1 MYLTIYRLINV
12 WRLVDISNWLGLFI
26 TNLCFPIT
34 EGISAMRLFRRS
46 SQRKFG
52 RQSNSSSGNDEI
64 EFPSKYKNWKWQSK
78 AKWIYKEEYVSFFYF
93 DKHLWKQQTG
103 CQRWQM
109 KIIKM
114 AIKFT
119 SNCCKFSTSGGTWVS
134 LFLLRSIVVLAKA
147 EAVFISCSTAPST
160 ASPTAMLTW
169 RLVSLVSCHGYIVCL
184 SGPRFCAALAR
195 VGSLRGRRLE
205 VV

>member
-1 MYLTIYRLINV
+1 
-12 WRLVDISNWLGLFI
+12 
-26 TNLCFPIT
+26 
-34 EGISAMRLFRRS
+34 
-46 SQRKFG
+46 
-52 RQSNSSSGNDEI
+52 
-64 EFPSKYKNWKWQSK
+64 
-78 AKWIYKEEYVSFFYF
+78 
-93 DKHLWKQQTG
+93 
-103 CQRWQM
+103 M

-134 LFLLRSIVVLAKA
+134 LFLLRSIVVLPKA

-184 SGPRFCAALAR
+184 SRPRFCAPLAR
-195 VGSLRGRRLE
+195 VDNLRGRRLE
-205 VV
+205 LPRTQTSLFITCAQRKAGRRQRASPAVCTLTMVPCGS

>member
-1 MYLTIYRLINV
+1 
-12 WRLVDISNWLGLFI
+12 
-26 TNLCFPIT
+26 
-34 EGISAMRLFRRS
+34 
-46 SQRKFG
+46 
-52 RQSNSSSGNDEI
+52 
-64 EFPSKYKNWKWQSK
+64 
-78 AKWIYKEEYVSFFYF
+78 
-93 DKHLWKQQTG
+93 
-103 CQRWQM
+103 M

-134 LFLLRSIVVLAKA
+134 LFLLRSIVVLPKA

-184 SGPRFCAALAR
+184 SRPRFCAPLAHESSGHKKKMGAR
-195 VGSLRGRRLE
+195 EGDTRPFFHVPTTSTTCILGGQ
-205 VV
+205 

>member
-1 MYLTIYRLINV
+1 
-12 WRLVDISNWLGLFI
+12 
-26 TNLCFPIT
+26 
-34 EGISAMRLFRRS
+34 MRLFRRS

-134 LFLLRSIVVLAKA
+134 LFLLRSIVVLPKA

-169 RLVSLVSCHGYIVCL
+169 RPVSLVSCHGYIVCL
-184 SGPRFCAALAR
+184 SPPRFCVPLAR
-195 VGSLRGRRLE
+195 VGSLRNRRLQE
-205 VV
+205 V

>member
-1 MYLTIYRLINV
+1 
-12 WRLVDISNWLGLFI
+12 
-26 TNLCFPIT
+26 
-34 EGISAMRLFRRS
+34 
-46 SQRKFG
+46 
-52 RQSNSSSGNDEI
+52 
-64 EFPSKYKNWKWQSK
+64 
-78 AKWIYKEEYVSFFYF
+78 
-93 DKHLWKQQTG
+93 
-103 CQRWQM
+103 
-109 KIIKM
+109 M

-184 SGPRFCAALAR
+184 SQPRFCALLAR
-195 VGSLRGRRLE
+195 VGGRAWVDSQRLALY
-205 VV
+205 